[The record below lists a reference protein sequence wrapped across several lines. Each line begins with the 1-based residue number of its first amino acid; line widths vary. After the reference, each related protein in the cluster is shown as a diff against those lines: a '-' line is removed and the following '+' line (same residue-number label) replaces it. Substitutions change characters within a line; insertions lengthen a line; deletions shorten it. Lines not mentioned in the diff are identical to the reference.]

1 MSINEEQILTEGE
14 THCEMLY
21 RYKNISK
28 DLPQVKA
35 DCEDKTSAYR
45 QHLGALEPSINRLR
59 ELLFFYDKT
68 LAFLSNYYSQL
79 VQDTARGKEI
89 PEDKMTFM
97 MKSLDLLLRLDYL
110 KTWQAALNND
120 FSCYKRAVQHVR
132 KDYSVEDD
140 KDLWFFLVNP
150 SNINK
155 GIKEEFE
162 KKMPGYELLVAQL
175 MNWCATQ
182 FDPASSNFVPLR
194 TLMFSIFLVDSQLS
208 VPDKAMKVKRT
219 VKLHKVG
226 KLFKDTSIIPVSPN
240 TSELKFDA
248 AVFLRKCPNF
258 QQLSVKK
265 GCTIL

>member
-1 MSINEEQILTEGE
+1 
-14 THCEMLY
+14 MLH

-35 DCEDKTSAYR
+35 DCEDKVAAYS
-45 QHLGALEPSINRLR
+45 QHLTVLEPSINRLR
-59 ELLFFYDKT
+59 ELLAFYDKT
-68 LAFLSNYYSQL
+68 LAFLSSYYSQL
-79 VQDTARGKEI
+79 VQDAARGKEI
-89 PEDKMTFM
+89 PDEKMIFL
-97 MKSLDLLLRLDYL
+97 MKSLELMLRLDYL

-162 KKMPGYELLVAQL
+162 KKMPGFEVLIGHL
-175 MNWCATQ
+175 MNWCMSQ
-182 FDPASSNFVPLR
+182 FDVASSDLLPLR
-194 TLMFSIFLVDSQLS
+194 TLMFSVFLIDAQLAIPEKS
-208 VPDKAMKVKRT
+208 SRVKRI

-226 KLFKDTSIIPVSPN
+226 RVFRDTPIMVVSPS
-240 TSELKFDA
+240 TPELKFDA
-248 AVFLRKCPNF
+248 TVFLRKCPNF
-258 QQLSVKK
+258 LQQSVKK
-265 GCTIL
+265 DCTIL